1 MNAIFPRNKLK
12 TSTIN
17 IIQTTSS
24 SPSQPMITKKAA
36 ALLQLPFHMVLKP
49 TLSDC
54 ISQCYLFIGRK
65 LSGLHSKTSTPIFG
79 IKKVSFRCICQLSFR
94 RNPL

>member
-1 MNAIFPRNKLK
+1 MKATFTRNKLK

-54 ISQCYLFIGRK
+54 IS
-65 LSGLHSKTSTPIFG
+65 
-79 IKKVSFRCICQLSFR
+79 
-94 RNPL
+94 

>member
-54 ISQCYLFIGRK
+54 IS
-65 LSGLHSKTSTPIFG
+65 
-79 IKKVSFRCICQLSFR
+79 
-94 RNPL
+94 